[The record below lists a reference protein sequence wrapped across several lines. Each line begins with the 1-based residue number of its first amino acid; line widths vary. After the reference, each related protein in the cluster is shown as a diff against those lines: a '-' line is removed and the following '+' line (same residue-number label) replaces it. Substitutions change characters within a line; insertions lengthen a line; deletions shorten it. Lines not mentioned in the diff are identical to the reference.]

1 MSETV
6 KFDAAGFREKVEAI
20 NKYLLDCGE
29 AAISRDTSGPYK
41 STGYAWQYI
50 VDGVNSAFDGWRYD
64 LLDLCVSEKAKSFYA
79 EARIQLDIIFN
90 GEPVTRG
97 TTVGSSS
104 NVNQGDAQKGAITDA
119 LKKSFSLFSIGN
131 KAMRGELDP
140 KDNKKAAKPPVKKAN
155 PAPAEGPPS
164 DLFVSYCDRIAE
176 APDGAA
182 LTLLADEIKASHK
195 NKKLTDGEHAELV
208 TRGNTRYTQLKKD

>member
-6 KFDAAGFREKVEAI
+6 KFDAAGFREKVAEV

-140 KDNKKAAKPPVKKAN
+140 KDKKAAKAPAKKAN

-176 APDGAA
+176 AADAETLTAVGIEIA
-182 LTLLADEIKASHK
+182 LSNQHGKIS
-195 NKKLTDGEHAELV
+195 DGERADLA
-208 TRGNTRYTQLKKD
+208 TRGKARAAQLKKD

>member
-1 MSETV
+1 MSE
-6 KFDAAGFREKVEAI
+6 KFDAAGFREKIEAI
-20 NKYLLDCGE
+20 NKYLLDCDE

-50 VDGVNSAFDGWRYD
+50 VDAVNSVFDGWRYD

-164 DLFVSYCDRIAE
+164 DLFISYCEKIAE
-176 APDGAA
+176 AADAEA
-182 LTLLADEIKASHK
+182 LTVVGEAIALSNQEGKLSDGDRADLAARGKARK
-195 NKKLTDGEHAELV
+195 AE
-208 TRGNTRYTQLKKD
+208 LKKD

>member
-1 MSETV
+1 MSE
-6 KFDAAGFREKVEAI
+6 KFDAAGFREKIEAI
-20 NKYLLDCGE
+20 NKYLLDCDE

-50 VDGVNSAFDGWRYD
+50 VDAVNSVFDGWRYD

-164 DLFVSYCDRIAE
+164 DLFISYCEKIAE
-176 APDGAA
+176 AADAEA
-182 LTLLADEIKASHK
+182 LTAVGEAIALSNQEGKLSDGDRADLAARGKARK
-195 NKKLTDGEHAELV
+195 AE
-208 TRGNTRYTQLKKD
+208 LKKD